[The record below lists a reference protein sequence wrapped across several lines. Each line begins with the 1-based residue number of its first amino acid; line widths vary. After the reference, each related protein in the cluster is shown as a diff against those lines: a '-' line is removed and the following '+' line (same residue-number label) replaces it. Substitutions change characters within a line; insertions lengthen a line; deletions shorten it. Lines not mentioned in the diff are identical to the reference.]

1 MKKTLKALQ
10 WLLLVFTLITFT
22 ACSKLT
28 TANFDKIHNDMTTEQ
43 VKEILGEPTQVKSGG
58 FIGFN
63 GTVYIYRQ
71 DKTEVKVTFLQG
83 KVISKDG
90 SFAK

>member
-1 MKKTLKALQ
+1 M
-10 WLLLVFTLITFT
+10 LLVLTLITFT

-28 TANFDKIHNDMTTEQ
+28 TANFDKIHNDMTAEQ
-43 VKEILGEPTQVKSGG
+43 VKEILGEPTEVKSGS

-71 DKTEVKVTFLQG
+71 DKTEVKITLLQG

-90 SFAK
+90 SFEK